1 MQSIADF
8 KTGDLVKV
16 SQKMVEGKRERIVS
30 FQGIVT
36 KMKGAG
42 DNKMFTV
49 RQFIESI
56 GVDRIVPLNLP
67 SITSIQ
73 VLTSHKE
80 NRGNLPKK
88 LDLKNS
94 KKYDIK

>member
-1 MQSIADF
+1 MSPIEDF

-16 SQKMVEGKRERIVS
+16 SQKMVEGKRERIIS

-36 KMKGAG
+36 KTRGVEG
-42 DNKMFTV
+42 NKMFTV
-49 RQFIESI
+49 RQFIEGI

-67 SITSIQ
+67 SLTAVT

-94 KKYDIK
+94 RKYDIK

>member
-1 MQSIADF
+1 MQTMAEF

-16 SQKMVEGKRERIVS
+16 SQKMNDGKRERIVS
-30 FQGIVT
+30 FEGIVI

-49 RQFIESI
+49 RQFIEGI
-56 GVDRIVPLNLP
+56 GVDRIIPVALP
-67 SITSIQ
+67 S
-73 VLTSHKE
+73 LTGIVVVNSHKE
-80 NRGNLPKK
+80 NRGNLPRK

-94 KKYDIK
+94 RKYPIK